1 MAFTQD
7 LFTSR
12 RNFGDGNTRIGELER
27 IWYDSNT
34 NTLRIGDGVTPG
46 GVIIGSTA
54 EKVFFETN
62 TITTATYTITN
73 EDFYVGVDYPG
84 PSTIILPATMYNGRM
99 YYIKDESGQ
108 AAVNP
113 ITVQGTIDNDAGG
126 IIIAQNNGGVQL
138 IYSNNSW
145 RII

>member
-12 RNFGDGNTRIGELER
+12 RNTGDGNTRIGQLER
-27 IWYDSNT
+27 IWYDSIT
-34 NTLRIGDGVTPG
+34 NTLRIGNGSTPG
-46 GVIIGSTA
+46 GIIIGSTA
-54 EKVFFETN
+54 EKIFYE
-62 TITTATYTITN
+62 TITVTAPAYTVTN
-73 EDFYVGVDYPG
+73 EDFYVGVNYAG
-84 PSTIILPATMYNGRM
+84 PVTITLPATMYNGRM

-108 AAVNP
+108 AATNP

-138 IYSNNSW
+138 IYSSASW

>member
-12 RNFGDGNTRIGELER
+12 RNTGDGNTRIGQLER
-27 IWYDSNT
+27 IWYDSIT
-34 NTLRIGDGVTPG
+34 NTLRIGNGSTPG
-46 GVIIGSTA
+46 GIIIGSTA
-54 EKVFFETN
+54 EKIFYE
-62 TITTATYTITN
+62 TITVTAPTYTVTN
-73 EDFYVGVDYPG
+73 EDFYVGVNYAG
-84 PSTIILPATMYNGRM
+84 PVTITLPASMYNGRM

-108 AAVNP
+108 AATNP

-138 IYSNNSW
+138 IYSSASW

>member
-12 RNFGDGNTRIGELER
+12 RNYGDGNTRIGEFER
-27 IWYDSNT
+27 IWYDSIT
-34 NTLRIGDGVTPG
+34 NTLRISNGSTPG

-54 EKVFFETN
+54 EKIFYE
-62 TITTATYTITN
+62 TITVTAPAYTVTN
-73 EDFYVGVDYPG
+73 EDFYVGINYAG
-84 PSTIILPATMYNGRM
+84 PVTITLPTTMYNGRM
-99 YYIKDESGQ
+99 YFIKDESGQ

>member
-12 RNFGDGNTRIGELER
+12 RNYADGNTRIGQLDR
-27 IWYDSNT
+27 IWYDSIT
-34 NTLRIGDGVTPG
+34 NTLRISNGSTPG

-54 EKVFFETN
+54 EKIFYE
-62 TITTATYTITN
+62 TITVTAPAYTITN
-73 EDFYVGVDYPG
+73 EDFYVGVNYAG
-84 PSTIILPATMYNGRM
+84 PVTITLPATMYNGRM
-99 YYIKDESGQ
+99 YFIKDESGQ

>member
-12 RNFGDGNTRIGELER
+12 RNYGDGNTRIGQFER
-27 IWYDSNT
+27 IWYDSIT
-34 NTLRIGDGVTPG
+34 NTLRISNGSTPG
-46 GVIIGSTA
+46 GIIIGSTA
-54 EKVFFETN
+54 EKIFYETV
-62 TITTATYTITN
+62 TITGPTYTVTN
-73 EDFYVGVDYPG
+73 EDFYIGVNYAG
-84 PSTIILPATMYNGRM
+84 PVTITLPTVMYNGRM
-99 YYIKDESGQ
+99 YYVKDESGQ

-138 IYSNNSW
+138 IYSNASW